1 MENLKKLKIY
11 TISSCLHLSWQM
23 QSEYS
28 IYGQNVQCYVKQKT
42 RPRFFLILY
51 LHGLTGISLNL
62 VMKALYQTTGETIHS
77 MAGFVKDHD
86 LTAGQMTGYKSRFYN
101 QLIQRL
107 FFFSFFFFLFRN
119 CNIHKIIE
127 IRRQGVKLV
136 MRMHENIFGT
146 HLDIYR
152 MTQLLSL

>member
-42 RPRFFLILY
+42 RPRFFLILLSTWLNWDKPKFSHEGIVSNHRWNHS
-51 LHGLTGISLNL
+51 LHGRFCQRSWFNSWSNDRI
-62 VMKALYQTTGETIHS
+62 Q
-77 MAGFVKDHD
+77 VKI
-86 LTAGQMTGYKSRFYN
+86 LPPTNTKT
-101 QLIQRL
+101 
-107 FFFSFFFFLFRN
+107 FFSFFFLFRN
-119 CNIHKIIE
+119 CNIHKTIE